1 MLEHDDRMSNEHI
14 LLNINFRRIEPS
26 KEHKIVKAT
35 THKSSYYITEPIKR
49 QKLKPDDISF
59 EKLPIQKLVPVPFMK
74 CVRSLTIER
83 SDDLIYFNFKMQQNW
98 LEFLIHKIR
107 HSQSDLQNI
116 SSSPSDNSK
125 LLNVDVVDVDGQV
138 MYTLFSK
145 FDCFHMTFSEK
156 YTEVYMVCGIEYLV
170 ENKGCPKERIP
181 QRELKKGLL
190 HYIFSKWSN

>member
-14 LLNINFRRIEPS
+14 RLNINFRKIEPS
-26 KEHKIVKAT
+26 KEHKTIKST
-35 THKSSYYITEPIKR
+35 THKFSHNITEPIKR

-74 CVRSLTIER
+74 CVRSLNIER

-98 LEFLIHKIR
+98 LEFLIRKIR
-107 HSQSDLQNI
+107 YGQGDLQNI

-138 MYTLFSK
+138 MYTLFTK

-156 YTEVYMVCGIEYLV
+156 YTDVYMVCGTEYLV
-170 ENKGCPKERIP
+170 EIKGCTKKQIP
-181 QRELKKGLL
+181 QKEIRKGLIN
-190 HYIFSKWSN
+190 YIMCKWTN